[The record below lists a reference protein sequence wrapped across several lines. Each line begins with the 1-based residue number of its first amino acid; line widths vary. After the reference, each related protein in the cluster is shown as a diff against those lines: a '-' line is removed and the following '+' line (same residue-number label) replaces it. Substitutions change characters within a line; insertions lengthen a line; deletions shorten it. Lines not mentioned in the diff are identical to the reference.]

1 VVVFPQGLELSRGG
15 CELSPRDAHLF
26 PTENPQSPTK
36 ETRLFHKSTDPYYN
50 YWS

>member
-1 VVVFPQGLELSRGG
+1 MVVFPQPLELSKES
-15 CELSPRDAHLF
+15 CELSPQNAHFF
-26 PTENPQSPTK
+26 PTEKPQSATK